1 MTKIGIRLIISLLA
15 VAAVGCATIKP
26 FARDVNDA
34 ARIACE
40 VAFGEERHE
49 LGLSRADVKKLCQEH
64 DRIAPFIDAI
74 FSARQEVAAGV
85 EGGGD

>member
-1 MTKIGIRLIISLLA
+1 MKFSHLLLA
-15 VAAVGCATIKP
+15 VAALVALGCATVKP

-40 VAFGEERHE
+40 VAFGEQRHD

-64 DRIAPFIDAI
+64 ERIAPFIDAI
-74 FSARQEVAAGV
+74 FSARQEAVAAGAV
-85 EGGGD
+85 GGD

>member
-1 MTKIGIRLIISLLA
+1 MTKIGILLTTVLLA
-15 VAAVGCATIKP
+15 AAAAGCASFKP

-40 VAFGEERHE
+40 VSFGEERHE

-64 DRIAPFIDAI
+64 DRIAPYIDAI
-74 FSARQEVAAGV
+74 FSARREAAAVEV
-85 EGGGD
+85 GGD